1 MYKYDIYLCCTDEVI
16 ICITG
21 ILTTNK
27 HCIKQKG
34 VCVCVADYV
43 CEYGQSLVNVNCWPG
58 HGLCWLT
65 LSYKTAG
72 DSF

>member
-43 CEYGQSLVNVNCWPG
+43 CEYGQSLVNVNCWSNAIAG
-58 HGLCWLT
+58 QDTVCAGLH
-65 LSYKTAG
+65 
-72 DSF
+72 

>member
-34 VCVCVADYV
+34 VCVCVLLIMYV
-43 CEYGQSLVNVNCWPG
+43 NMVKV
-58 HGLCWLT
+58 WLM
-65 LSYKTAG
+65 SIAG
-72 DSF
+72 PMQLLARTRFVLAYTEL